1 MSLTLNQKNNSY
13 DQDNQSPL
21 GIKQEEIIPIN
32 FKKNRKAQYYQM
44 KHLLIKRLFM
54 DQVQFQFISNNS
66 FKQKLNVN
74 IAKQKKLL
82 NQKGD
87 EFLIKLKLLEQKQ
100 EDIEDQISTF
110 EICL

>member
-1 MSLTLNQKNNSY
+1 MSLTLNQKNNSF

-32 FKKNRKAQYYQM
+32 FKKNRKAQYYQK

-54 DQVQFQFISNNS
+54 DQV
-66 FKQKLNVN
+66 KCN
-74 IAKQKKLL
+74 IAKKKKLL
-82 NQKGD
+82 NLKGD
-87 EFLIKLKLLEQKQ
+87 EFLIKLKLLEPKQ

-110 EICL
+110 EICLWQLSLES